1 MTRRLHWLPV
11 AALVVLA
18 ARSLAYALAPHSTV
32 VGNELERQA
41 GGPGLVLTA
50 VAALAGAAAVASAVL
65 WVASLAVRERHLLA
79 GGIGDAPTL
88 RPVRVLG
95 AALGL
100 FVVTSLAF
108 ASLESYLHWRAG
120 LGFHGLHCLVGPVHR
135 DALPVLGSLSLLAA
149 AAEAATRH
157 LLRWMRGTIQS
168 LRARPRARPRPPGR
182 PLPPRVDSPVRPAL
196 AGLDLAR
203 GPPVALP
210 A

>member
-1 MTRRLHWLPV
+1 MTRRLHWLPL

-18 ARSLAYALAPHSTV
+18 ARALAYALAPQTTV

-41 GGPGLVLTA
+41 GGPGLVVTA
-50 VAALAGAAAVASAVL
+50 VAALAGATVVASAVL
-65 WVASLAVRERHLLA
+65 WIATLAVRERHLLT
-79 GGIGDAPTL
+79 GRVGEAPAL
-88 RPVRVLG
+88 RPLRVLG

-120 LGFHGLHCLVGPVHR
+120 LGFHGLHCLIGPVHR
-135 DALPVLGSLSLLAA
+135 DALPILGALSLLAA
-149 AAEAATRH
+149 AAEAASRH
-157 LLRWMRGTIQS
+157 LLRWMRRTLQA
-168 LRARPRARPRPPGR
+168 LRARPRVRLRPPALR
-182 PLPPRVDSPVRPAL
+182 LPPRADVPLRPAL

-203 GPPVALP
+203 GPPAALP

>member
-1 MTRRLHWLPV
+1 MTRRLQWLPI

-18 ARSLAYALAPHSTV
+18 ARALAYALAPHSTV

-41 GGPGLVLTA
+41 GGPGLVVTA
-50 VAALAGAAAVASAVL
+50 LVALVGAAVVSSAAL
-65 WVASLAVRERHLLA
+65 WVATLAVRERHLLTGQA
-79 GGIGDAPTL
+79 GEAPSL
-88 RPVRVLG
+88 RPLRVLG

-135 DALPVLGSLSLLAA
+135 DALPVLGALSLLAA
-149 AAEAATRH
+149 AAEAAARH
-157 LLRWMRGTIQS
+157 LLRWMRRTLQA
-168 LRARPRARPRPPGR
+168 LRSRPRTRLRPPAR
-182 PLPPRVDSPVRPAL
+182 PLPPRADAPLHPAL

-203 GPPVALP
+203 GPPAALP

>member
-1 MTRRLHWLPV
+1 MRRRLHWLPL

-18 ARSLAYALAPHSTV
+18 ARVLAYALAPRSTV

-41 GGPGLVLTA
+41 GGPGLVVTA
-50 VAALAGAAAVASAVL
+50 LVALVGAAVVASAVL
-65 WVASLAVRERHLLA
+65 WLATLAVRERHLLT
-79 GGIGDAPTL
+79 GWVGEAPSL
-88 RPVRVLG
+88 RPLHVLG

-120 LGFHGLHCLVGPVHR
+120 LGFHGLHCLVGPIHR
-135 DALPVLGSLSLLAA
+135 DALPILGALSLLAA
-149 AAEAATRH
+149 AAEAAARH
-157 LLRWMRGTIQS
+157 LLRWMRRTLHA
-168 LRARPRARPRPPGR
+168 LRAQPRARLRPPAR
-182 PLPPRVDSPVRPAL
+182 PLPPRSEAPVHPVL

-203 GPPVALP
+203 GPPPALP

>member
-1 MTRRLHWLPV
+1 MTRRLHWLPL

-18 ARSLAYALAPHSTV
+18 ARALAYALAPHATV
-32 VGNELERQA
+32 VGNELEQQA
-41 GGPGLVLTA
+41 GGPGLVVTA
-50 VAALAGAAAVASAVL
+50 AAALTGAALVASAVL
-65 WVASLAVRERHLLA
+65 WIAAMAVRERHLLS
-79 GGIGDAPTL
+79 GGEAPVL
-88 RPVRVLG
+88 RPLRVLG

-135 DALPVLGSLSLLAA
+135 DALPLLGALSLLGAS
-149 AAEAATRH
+149 AEAAARH
-157 LLRWMRGTIQS
+157 LLRWMRRTIRA
-168 LRARPRARPRPPGR
+168 LRARPRARLRPPAR
-182 PLPPRVDSPVRPAL
+182 PLPRRPQAPVRTTL

-203 GPPVALP
+203 GPPAALP